1 MSIFNKILTVLML
14 KFQNILI
21 YDNFIGIKSISTLVK
36 EALSYC
42 KIHSFSNK
50 AQIDFDTIEYN
61 SDFLNII
68 YINSFDSYSMQ
79 LIESRIIANNIV
91 VISDI
96 PINVFFNR
104 LSKYNIIGYIDRD
117 SIYENTFKELFLKI
131 LDNKIYMSED
141 DKDLLLEMNFDKQG
155 NNATINPLSKLS
167 LQEYNVM
174 KNLLVG
180 KSINEIAIELNL
192 HKSSISTYKK
202 RILTKLSVKNIYE
215 LNFIF
220 NS

>member
-1 MSIFNKILTVLML
+1 
-14 KFQNILI
+14 
-21 YDNFIGIKSISTLVK
+21 
-36 EALSYC
+36 
-42 KIHSFSNK
+42 
-50 AQIDFDTIEYN
+50 
-61 SDFLNII
+61 
-68 YINSFDSYSMQ
+68 MQ

-117 SIYENTFKELFLKI
+117 SIYENTFKELFFKI

-155 NNATINPLSKLS
+155 NNSTINPLSKLS

>member
-1 MSIFNKILTVLML
+1 ML
-14 KFQNILI
+14 KFQNVLI
-21 YDNFIGIKSISTLVK
+21 YDNFIGIKSISSLIK
-36 EALSYC
+36 EALPYT

-50 AQIDFDTIEYN
+50 EQIDFSSIQYDN
-61 SDFLNII
+61 DFLNFI

-79 LIESRIIANNIV
+79 LVESNMISSNIV
-91 VISDI
+91 IISDI
-96 PINVFFNR
+96 PINIFFNR
-104 LSKYNIIGYIDRD
+104 LSKFNIIGYIDRD
-117 SIYENTFKELFLKI
+117 SIYDNTFKELFIKI

-141 DKDLLLEMNFDKQG
+141 DKDLLLEMHFDKQT
-155 NNATINPLSKLS
+155 NNSSINPLSKLS

-202 RILTKLSVKNIYE
+202 RILNKLAVKNIYE
-215 LNFIF
+215 LNIIL

>member
-1 MSIFNKILTVLML
+1 ML
-14 KFQNILI
+14 KFQNVLI
-21 YDNFIGIKSISTLVK
+21 YDNFIGIKSISGLIK
-36 EALSYC
+36 EALPYT
-42 KIHSFSNK
+42 KIHAFSNK
-50 AQIDFDTIEYN
+50 EQIDLESFNYDK
-61 SDFLNII
+61 DFLNFI

-79 LIESRIIANNIV
+79 LIESNMITTNIV

-96 PINVFFNR
+96 PINIFFNR
-104 LSKYNIIGYIDRD
+104 LSRFNIIGYIDRD
-117 SIYENTFKELFLKI
+117 SIYDNTFKELFIKI

-141 DKDLLLEMNFDKQG
+141 DKDLLLEMHFDKQT
-155 NNATINPLSKLS
+155 NNSSINPLSKLS

-202 RILTKLSVKNIYE
+202 RILSKLAVKNIYE
-215 LNFIF
+215 LNIIL

>member
-1 MSIFNKILTVLML
+1 LPYT
-14 KFQNILI
+14 
-21 YDNFIGIKSISTLVK
+21 
-36 EALSYC
+36 
-42 KIHSFSNK
+42 KIHAFSNK
-50 AQIDFDTIEYN
+50 EQIDLDAFNYDSN
-61 SDFLNII
+61 FLNFI

-79 LIESRIIANNIV
+79 LIESNMITTNIV

-96 PINVFFNR
+96 PINIFFNR
-104 LSKYNIIGYIDRD
+104 LSRFNIIGYIDRD
-117 SIYENTFKELFLKI
+117 SIYDNTFKELFIKI

-141 DKDLLLEMNFDKQG
+141 DKDLLLEMHFDKQT
-155 NNATINPLSKLS
+155 NNSSINPLSKLS

-202 RILTKLSVKNIYE
+202 RILSKLAVKNIYE
-215 LNFIF
+215 LNIIL

>member
-1 MSIFNKILTVLML
+1 ML
-14 KFQNILI
+14 KFQNVLI
-21 YDNFIGIKSISTLVK
+21 YDNFIGIKSISSLIK
-36 EALSYC
+36 EALPYT
-42 KIHSFSNK
+42 KIHAFSNK
-50 AQIDFDTIEYN
+50 EQIDFDSIQYDN
-61 SDFLNII
+61 DFLNFI

-79 LIESRIIANNIV
+79 LIEFNMITTNIV
-91 VISDI
+91 IISDI
-96 PINVFFNR
+96 PINIFFNR
-104 LSKYNIIGYIDRD
+104 LSRFNIIGYIDRE
-117 SIYENTFKELFLKI
+117 SIYDNTFKELFIKI

-141 DKDLLLEMNFDKQG
+141 DKDLLLEMHFDKQT
-155 NNATINPLSKLS
+155 NNSSINPLSKLS

-202 RILTKLSVKNIYE
+202 RILSKLAVKNIYE
-215 LNFIF
+215 LNIIL

>member
-1 MSIFNKILTVLML
+1 ML
-14 KFQNILI
+14 KFQNVLI
-21 YDNFIGIKSISTLVK
+21 YDNFIGIKSISSLIK
-36 EALSYC
+36 EALPYT

-50 AQIDFDTIEYN
+50 EQIDFSSIQYDNY
-61 SDFLNII
+61 FLNFI

-79 LIESRIIANNIV
+79 LVESNMISSNIV
-91 VISDI
+91 IISDI
-96 PINVFFNR
+96 PINIFFNR
-104 LSKYNIIGYIDRD
+104 LSKFNIIGYIDRD
-117 SIYENTFKELFLKI
+117 SIYDNTFKELFIKI

-141 DKDLLLEMNFDKQG
+141 DKDLLLEMHFDKQT
-155 NNATINPLSKLS
+155 NNSSINPLSKLS

-202 RILTKLSVKNIYE
+202 RILNKLAVKNIYE
-215 LNFIF
+215 LNIIL

>member
-1 MSIFNKILTVLML
+1 ML
-14 KFQNILI
+14 KFQNVLI
-21 YDNFIGIKSISTLVK
+21 YDNFIGIKSISGLIK
-36 EALSYC
+36 EALPYT
-42 KIHSFSNK
+42 KIHAFSNK
-50 AQIDFDTIEYN
+50 EQIDLESFNYDGE
-61 SDFLNII
+61 FLNFI

-79 LIESRIIANNIV
+79 LIESNIITTNIV

-96 PINVFFNR
+96 PINIFFNR
-104 LSKYNIIGYIDRD
+104 LSKFNIIGYIDRD
-117 SIYENTFKELFLKI
+117 SIYDNTFKELLIKI

-141 DKDLLLEMNFDKQG
+141 DKDLLLEMHFDKQT
-155 NNATINPLSKLS
+155 NNSSINPLSKLS

-202 RILTKLSVKNIYE
+202 RILSKLAVKNIYE
-215 LNFIF
+215 LNIIL

>member
-1 MSIFNKILTVLML
+1 ML
-14 KFQNILI
+14 KFQNVLI
-21 YDNFIGIKSISTLVK
+21 YDNFIGIKSISGLIK
-36 EALSYC
+36 EALPYT
-42 KIHSFSNK
+42 KIHAFSNK
-50 AQIDFDTIEYN
+50 EQIDLESFNYDK
-61 SDFLNII
+61 DFLNFI

-79 LIESRIIANNIV
+79 LIESNMITTNIV

-96 PINVFFNR
+96 PINIFFNR
-104 LSKYNIIGYIDRD
+104 LSRFNIIGYIDRD
-117 SIYENTFKELFLKI
+117 SIYDNTFKELFIKI

-141 DKDLLLEMNFDKQG
+141 DKDLLLEMHFDKQT
-155 NNATINPLSKLS
+155 NNSSINPLSKLS

-192 HKSSISTYKK
+192 HKSSISTYQK
-202 RILTKLSVKNIYE
+202 RILSKLAVKNIYE
-215 LNFIF
+215 LNIIL

>member
-1 MSIFNKILTVLML
+1 ML
-14 KFQNILI
+14 KFQNVLI
-21 YDNFIGIKSISTLVK
+21 YDNFIGIKSISGLIK
-36 EALSYC
+36 EALPYT
-42 KIHSFSNK
+42 KIHAFSNK
-50 AQIDFDTIEYN
+50 EQIDLESFNYDKE
-61 SDFLNII
+61 FLNFI

-79 LIESRIIANNIV
+79 LIESNMITTNIV

-96 PINVFFNR
+96 PINIFFNR
-104 LSKYNIIGYIDRD
+104 LSRFNIIGYIDRD
-117 SIYENTFKELFLKI
+117 SIYDNTFKELFIKI

-141 DKDLLLEMNFDKQG
+141 DKDLLLEMHFDKQT
-155 NNATINPLSKLS
+155 NNSSINPLSKLS

-202 RILTKLSVKNIYE
+202 RILSKLAVKNIYE
-215 LNFIF
+215 LNIIL

>member
-1 MSIFNKILTVLML
+1 ML
-14 KFQNILI
+14 KFQNVLI
-21 YDNFIGIKSISTLVK
+21 YDNFIGIKSISSLIK
-36 EALSYC
+36 EAIPYT
-42 KIHSFSNK
+42 KIHAFSNK
-50 AQIDFDTIEYN
+50 EQINFDGLNYDN
-61 SDFLNII
+61 DFLNFI

-79 LIESRIIANNIV
+79 LIESNIISSNIV
-91 VISDI
+91 IISDI
-96 PINVFFNR
+96 PINIFFNR

-117 SIYENTFKELFLKI
+117 SIFDNTFKDLFIKI

-141 DKDLLLEMNFDKQG
+141 DKDLLLEMHFDKQT
-155 NNATINPLSKLS
+155 NNSISNPLSQLS

-180 KSINEIAIELNL
+180 KSINEIAVELNL

-202 RILTKLSVKNIYE
+202 RILKKLSVKNIYE
-215 LNFIF
+215 LNIIF

>member
-1 MSIFNKILTVLML
+1 ML
-14 KFQNILI
+14 KFQNVLI
-21 YDNFIGIKSISTLVK
+21 YDNFIGIKSISGLIK
-36 EALSYC
+36 EALPYT
-42 KIHSFSNK
+42 KIHAFSNK
-50 AQIDFDTIEYN
+50 EQIDLESFNYDK
-61 SDFLNII
+61 DFLNFI

-79 LIESRIIANNIV
+79 LIESNMITTNIV

-96 PINVFFNR
+96 PINIFFNR
-104 LSKYNIIGYIDRD
+104 LSRFNIIGYIDRD
-117 SIYENTFKELFLKI
+117 SIYDNTFKELFIKI

-141 DKDLLLEMNFDKQG
+141 GKDLLLEMHFDKQT
-155 NNATINPLSKLS
+155 NNSSINPLSKLS

-202 RILTKLSVKNIYE
+202 RILSKLAVKNIYE
-215 LNFIF
+215 LNIIL

>member
-1 MSIFNKILTVLML
+1 
-14 KFQNILI
+14 
-21 YDNFIGIKSISTLVK
+21 
-36 EALSYC
+36 
-42 KIHSFSNK
+42 
-50 AQIDFDTIEYN
+50 
-61 SDFLNII
+61 
-68 YINSFDSYSMQ
+68 MQ
-79 LIESRIIANNIV
+79 LIESNMITTNIV

-96 PINVFFNR
+96 PINIFFNR
-104 LSKYNIIGYIDRD
+104 LSRFNIIGYIDRD
-117 SIYENTFKELFLKI
+117 SIYDNTFKELFIKI

-141 DKDLLLEMNFDKQG
+141 DKDLLLEMHFDKQT
-155 NNATINPLSKLS
+155 NNSSINPLSKLS

-202 RILTKLSVKNIYE
+202 RILSKLAVKNIYE
-215 LNFIF
+215 LNIIL

>member
-1 MSIFNKILTVLML
+1 ML
-14 KFQNILI
+14 KFQNVLI
-21 YDNFIGIKSISTLVK
+21 YDNFIGIKSISGLIK
-36 EALSYC
+36 EALPYT
-42 KIHSFSNK
+42 KIHAFSNK
-50 AQIDFDTIEYN
+50 EQIDLESFNYGK
-61 SDFLNII
+61 DFLNFI

-79 LIESRIIANNIV
+79 LIESNMITTNIV

-96 PINVFFNR
+96 PINIFFNR
-104 LSKYNIIGYIDRD
+104 LSRFNIIGYIDRD
-117 SIYENTFKELFLKI
+117 SIYDNTFKELFIKI

-141 DKDLLLEMNFDKQG
+141 DKDLLLEMHFDKQT
-155 NNATINPLSKLS
+155 NNSSINPLSKLS

-202 RILTKLSVKNIYE
+202 RILSKLAVKNIYE
-215 LNFIF
+215 LNIIL

>member
-1 MSIFNKILTVLML
+1 ML
-14 KFQNILI
+14 KFQNVLI
-21 YDNFIGIKSISTLVK
+21 YDNFIGIKSISGLIK
-36 EALSYC
+36 EALHYT
-42 KIHSFSNK
+42 KIHAFSNK
-50 AQIDFDTIEYN
+50 EQIDLESFNYDKV
-61 SDFLNII
+61 FLNFI

-79 LIESRIIANNIV
+79 LIESNMITTNIV

-96 PINVFFNR
+96 PINIFFNR
-104 LSKYNIIGYIDRD
+104 LSRFNIIGYIDRD
-117 SIYENTFKELFLKI
+117 SIYDNTFKELFIKI

-141 DKDLLLEMNFDKQG
+141 DKDLLLEMHFDKQT
-155 NNATINPLSKLS
+155 NNSSINPLSKLS

-202 RILTKLSVKNIYE
+202 RILSKLAVKNIYE
-215 LNFIF
+215 LNIIL

>member
-1 MSIFNKILTVLML
+1 ML
-14 KFQNILI
+14 KFQNVLI
-21 YDNFIGIKSISTLVK
+21 YDNFIGIKSISGLIK
-36 EALSYC
+36 EALPYT
-42 KIHSFSNK
+42 KIHAFSNK
-50 AQIDFDTIEYN
+50 EQIDLESFNYDK
-61 SDFLNII
+61 DFLNFI

-79 LIESRIIANNIV
+79 LIESNMITTNIV

-96 PINVFFNR
+96 PINIFFNR
-104 LSKYNIIGYIDRD
+104 LSRFNIIGYIDRD
-117 SIYENTFKELFLKI
+117 SIYDNTFKELFIKI
-131 LDNKIYMSED
+131 LDNKIYMNED
-141 DKDLLLEMNFDKQG
+141 DKDLLLEMHFDKQT
-155 NNATINPLSKLS
+155 NNSSINPLSKLS

-202 RILTKLSVKNIYE
+202 RILSKLAVKNIYE
-215 LNFIF
+215 LNIIL

>member
-1 MSIFNKILTVLML
+1 ML
-14 KFQNILI
+14 KFQNVLI
-21 YDNFIGIKSISTLVK
+21 YDNFIGIKSISGLIK
-36 EALSYC
+36 EALPYT
-42 KIHSFSNK
+42 KIHAFSNK
-50 AQIDFDTIEYN
+50 EQFDLESFNYDA
-61 SDFLNII
+61 DFLNFI
-68 YINSFDSYSMQ
+68 YINAFDSYSMQ
-79 LIESRIIANNIV
+79 LIESNIITSNIV

-96 PINVFFNR
+96 PINIFFNR
-104 LSKYNIIGYIDRD
+104 LSKFNIIGYIDRD
-117 SIYENTFKELFLKI
+117 TIYDNTFKELLIKI

-141 DKDLLLEMNFDKQG
+141 DKDLLLEMHFDKQT
-155 NNATINPLSKLS
+155 NNSSINPLSKLS

-202 RILTKLSVKNIYE
+202 RILSKLAVKNIYE
-215 LNFIF
+215 LNIIL

>member
-1 MSIFNKILTVLML
+1 ML
-14 KFQNILI
+14 KFQNVLI
-21 YDNFIGIKSISTLVK
+21 YDNFIGIKSISGLIK
-36 EALSYC
+36 EALPYT
-42 KIHSFSNK
+42 KIHAFSNK
-50 AQIDFDTIEYN
+50 EQIDLESFNYDK
-61 SDFLNII
+61 DFLNFI

-79 LIESRIIANNIV
+79 LIESNMITTNIV

-96 PINVFFNR
+96 PINIFFNR
-104 LSKYNIIGYIDRD
+104 LSRFNIIGYIDRD
-117 SIYENTFKELFLKI
+117 SIYDNTFKELFIKI

-141 DKDLLLEMNFDKQG
+141 DKDLLLEMHFDKQT
-155 NNATINPLSKLS
+155 NNSSINPLSKLS

-202 RILTKLSVKNIYE
+202 KILSKLAVKNIYE
-215 LNFIF
+215 LNIIL

>member
-1 MSIFNKILTVLML
+1 ML
-14 KFQNILI
+14 KFQNVLI
-21 YDNFIGIKSISTLVK
+21 YDNFIGIKSISGLIK
-36 EALSYC
+36 EALPYT
-42 KIHSFSNK
+42 KIHAFSNK
-50 AQIDFDTIEYN
+50 EQIDLESFNYDK
-61 SDFLNII
+61 DFLNFI

-79 LIESRIIANNIV
+79 LIESNMITTNIV

-96 PINVFFNR
+96 PINIFFNR
-104 LSKYNIIGYIDRD
+104 LSRFNIIGYIDRD
-117 SIYENTFKELFLKI
+117 SIHDNTFKELFIKS

-141 DKDLLLEMNFDKQG
+141 DKDLLLEMHFDKQT
-155 NNATINPLSKLS
+155 NNSSINPLSKLS

-202 RILTKLSVKNIYE
+202 RILSKLAVKNIYE
-215 LNFIF
+215 LNIIL

>member
-1 MSIFNKILTVLML
+1 ML
-14 KFQNILI
+14 KFQNVLI
-21 YDNFIGIKSISTLVK
+21 YDNFIGIKSISGLIK
-36 EALSYC
+36 EALPYT
-42 KIHSFSNK
+42 KIHAFSNK
-50 AQIDFDTIEYN
+50 EQIDLESFNYDKV
-61 SDFLNII
+61 FLNFI

-79 LIESRIIANNIV
+79 LIESNMITTNIV

-96 PINVFFNR
+96 PINIFFNR
-104 LSKYNIIGYIDRD
+104 LSRFNIIGYIDRD
-117 SIYENTFKELFLKI
+117 SIYDNTFKELFIKI

-141 DKDLLLEMNFDKQG
+141 DKDLLLEMHFDKQT
-155 NNATINPLSKLS
+155 NNSSINPLSKLS

-202 RILTKLSVKNIYE
+202 RILSKLAVKNIYE
-215 LNFIF
+215 LNIIL